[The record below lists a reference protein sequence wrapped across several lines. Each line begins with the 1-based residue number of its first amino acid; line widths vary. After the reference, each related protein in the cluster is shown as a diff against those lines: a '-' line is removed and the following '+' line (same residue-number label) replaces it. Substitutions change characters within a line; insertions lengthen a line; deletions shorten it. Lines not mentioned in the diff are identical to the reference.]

1 MKKGRREFVQG
12 ITLSAATALSRRVPA
27 ATRKQPNIVF
37 ILADDMGY
45 ADLGCFGSRHI
56 KTPVLDRLAARGVR
70 MTDAYA
76 NSPVCSPTRLA
87 LVTGRYHTRFRTG
100 LVEPFSAGPWG
111 AKAIP
116 TGQPT
121 MPELL
126 RKAGYFTAL
135 VGKWHLGET
144 PEGGPLAS
152 GYDHYFGFL
161 GGGIDYFTHEYMNR
175 PALRSGDN
183 ATTREGYVTTLL
195 ADEAIQVIRQ
205 GVEKRQPFALSLHL
219 NAPHW
224 PWEGPEDKGLGTQG
238 AHYDGG
244 SLKTYANMTESLDRE
259 IGRVLA
265 ELDRRGVDRD
275 TLVVFTSDN
284 GGERFSETWP
294 FRGAKGFLLEGGIRV
309 PAIVRYP
316 AALPAGR
323 TSAQTSL
330 TLDWMPTFL
339 EAAGVGRSDQ
349 PELDGKSLLPNLAS
363 GNVEERSLFWRFQG
377 HRQRAARRGRWKYYR
392 AQDSE
397 FLYDLE
403 SDSMERAN
411 RSRAEPAVFSSLKQA
426 WEKWNTDMYV
436 DDQQPGYCDRPADIG
451 VPFDMSPDSGCRQPR
466 PNPAGRPPTGGGQ

>member
-1 MKKGRREFVQG
+1 VSV
-12 ITLSAATALSRRVPA
+12 TRRVPA
-27 ATRKQPNIVF
+27 QARKPPNIVF
-37 ILADDMGY
+37 MLADDMGY

-56 KTPVLDRLAARGVR
+56 RTPVLDRLAARGVK

-87 LVTGRYHTRFRTG
+87 LITGRYHTRFRTG

-111 AKAIP
+111 AQAIP
-116 TGQPT
+116 AGQPT
-121 MPELL
+121 LPALL
-126 RKAGYFTAL
+126 RKAGYYTAL

-175 PALRSGDN
+175 PALRSGDG
-183 ATTREGYVTTLL
+183 ATTREGYLTTLL

-205 GVEKRQPFALSLHL
+205 SAGRRQPFALSLHF

-224 PWEGPEDKGLGTQG
+224 PWEGPEDRGLGTQG

-244 SLKTYANMTESLDRE
+244 SLQTYARMTESLDRE

-316 AALPAGR
+316 AGLPSGR
-323 TSAQTSL
+323 TTAQTAV
-330 TLDWMPTFL
+330 TMDWMPTFL
-339 EAAGVGRSDQ
+339 DAAGVNRSEW
-349 PELDGKSLLPNLAS
+349 PALDGVPLLANLAS
-363 GNVEERSLFWRFQG
+363 GKVDERTLFWRFQG

-392 AQDSE
+392 FHDSE
-397 FLYDLE
+397 FLYDL
-403 SDSMERAN
+403 DADAMERAN
-411 RSRAEPAVFSSLKQA
+411 RSRAEASVLAELRKS
-426 WEKWNTDMYV
+426 WEEWNTGMVV
-436 DDQQPGYCDRPADIG
+436 DDQIPGYCDRPADGG
-451 VPFDMSPDSGCRQPR
+451 VPLDVGPRSGCRQPR
-466 PNPAGRPPTGGGQ
+466 AQ